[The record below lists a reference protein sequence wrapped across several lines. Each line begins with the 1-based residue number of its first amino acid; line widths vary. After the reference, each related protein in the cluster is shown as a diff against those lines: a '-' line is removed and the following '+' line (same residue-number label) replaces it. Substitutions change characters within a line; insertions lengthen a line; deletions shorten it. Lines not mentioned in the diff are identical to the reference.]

1 MHIMKNK
8 SKLLLD
14 KCVNIFLLLI
24 IICYAFQL
32 TLGVDH
38 NFDSSKSQMKRMNRQ
53 IPLDVAYDDD
63 PGKY

>member
-1 MHIMKNK
+1 MLIYF
-8 SKLLLD
+8 
-14 KCVNIFLLLI
+14 CLI

-32 TLGVDH
+32 TLGADDG
-38 NFDSSKSQMKRMNRQ
+38 FDSSKSQMKRMNRQ

>member
-1 MHIMKNK
+1 MKNK
-8 SKLLLD
+8 SKPLLD

-24 IICYAFQL
+24 IICHVFQL
-32 TLGVDH
+32 TLGADDG
-38 NFDSSKSQMKRMNRQ
+38 FDSSKSQMKRINRQ